1 MAVPLRPLPP
11 GGRRSRRLVFPSLRT
26 TVLILAAVVA
36 VNLGIVALT
45 LAGRSDQGPALPSE
59 IERLVPTRNS
69 LIRPQEDVGADLKDD
84 HTGVLFVDGVE
95 IPLDQLRIVPGLGQV
110 SFRPGPGKE
119 IERLT
124 PGPHSATIEYW
135 RQDQSRDQ
143 GRSFTW
149 QFTAG

>member
-1 MAVPLRPLPP
+1 
-11 GGRRSRRLVFPSLRT
+11 
-26 TVLILAAVVA
+26 
-36 VNLGIVALT
+36 
-45 LAGRSDQGPALPSE
+45 
-59 IERLVPTRNS
+59 
-69 LIRPQEDVGADLKDD
+69 VGADLKDD

-95 IPLDQLRIVPGLGQV
+95 IPLDQLRITSGLGQV

-119 IERLT
+119 IERLA

-135 RQDQSRDQ
+135 RQDLSRDQ